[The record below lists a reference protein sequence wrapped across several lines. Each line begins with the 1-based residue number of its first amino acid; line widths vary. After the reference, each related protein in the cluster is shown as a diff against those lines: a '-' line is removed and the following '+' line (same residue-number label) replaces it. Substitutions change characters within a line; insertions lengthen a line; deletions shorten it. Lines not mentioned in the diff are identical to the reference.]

1 MATAEGSTRD
11 AQAPRSRRRRL
22 GEILVEQGLV
32 TQEELAQALARQRQ
46 AKGGRLGR
54 MIVELGFATETQIT
68 EAVAEQLRIPGV
80 DLAAVDIP
88 AEELGRVDPALA
100 LKHSCLPWFVE
111 GHSLHLIM
119 ADPTDLAAIDAVTFH
134 TGLNVRPVIANE
146 SEVLAA
152 LERYYATAESSLAQF
167 ENLDLADQLSVVVE
181 SEGDGTGEPT
191 LADVSADEA
200 PVVKLVN
207 AILIDAIAAGASD
220 IHLEPQARSVLLRYR
235 VDGRLRQVMTMPRRI
250 HPKLVSRVKVMSHM
264 DIAERRLPQD
274 GRTFIRMG
282 GKSYDFRVSTLPTAE
297 GEKVVGRLLLQE
309 RAEVALE
316 ELGLSSG
323 VLEAYRG
330 LLRRPQGMILVT
342 GPTGSGKSSTLYAS
356 LNQLRAETTNV
367 VTIEDPVEFRLQGVN
382 QVAVSPKAGLTF
394 AAGLRSILRQDPDV
408 VMVGEIRDLE
418 TAQIAF
424 QAAQTGHLVLST
436 LHTNDAPSAVTR
448 LVEMGLPA
456 YVVASSLI
464 GVLAQRLVLKLCRC
478 KSPQP
483 DGTARPLGCELCRHS
498 GFKGRVGVFELMR
511 VTPRVSGVLVARA
524 TNDVVRRA
532 ALAGGMRSMFADGL
546 RKVADGVTTR
556 EEVDRVVP
564 PDEADDLLAEPATGT
579 DQTETGTDQTT
590 ATPLSERGFSQR
602 RTRILVVDDDANLV
616 EVLKD
621 ILEEAN
627 HEVLSASNGHEA
639 MALVHRQ
646 RPDLVITDLR
656 MPEVDGLG
664 LLRGLRRDLSTCL
677 IPVLFLTVVDDLESE
692 IKALDLGADDYI
704 GKPVDRARLLGRV
717 RRALI
722 RAHLMT
728 AAS

>member
-1 MATAEGSTRD
+1 MTAAQGASRD
-11 AQAPRSRRRRL
+11 AQTSRPRRRRL
-22 GEILVEQGLV
+22 GEILVDQGLL
-32 TQEELAQALARQRQ
+32 TQEELAGALARQRQ
-46 AKGGRLGR
+46 GKEGRLGR
-54 MIVELGFATETQIT
+54 VIVDMGLATETQIT
-68 EAVAEQLRIPGV
+68 EAVAEQLRIPGI
-80 DLAAVDIP
+80 DLAAVEIP
-88 AEELGRVDPALA
+88 AEDLARVDAALA
-100 LKHSCLPWFVE
+100 LKHSCLPWFVD
-111 GHSLHLIM
+111 GHNLHLIM
-119 ADPTDLAAIDAVTFH
+119 ADPTDLAAIDAVAFH
-134 TGLNVRPVIANE
+134 TGLNVKPVMANE
-146 SEVLAA
+146 SEVQAA
-152 LERYYATAESSLAQF
+152 LERHYATAESSLAQF

-181 SEGDGTGEPT
+181 TETEGATEPT

-207 AILIDAIAAGASD
+207 AILVDAIAAGASD
-220 IHLEPQARSVLLRYR
+220 IHLEPQAKSVLLRYR

-250 HPKLVSRVKVMSHM
+250 HPKLISRVKVMSHM

-316 ELGLSSG
+316 ELGFSPD

-356 LNQLRAETTNV
+356 LNQLRTETSNV

-464 GVLAQRLVLKLCRC
+464 GVLAQRLVLKLCQC

-483 DGTARPLGCELCRHS
+483 DGTARPQGCDLCRYS

-524 TNDVVRRA
+524 TNDVMRRA

-546 RKVADGVTTR
+546 QKVAGGITTL
-556 EEVDRVVP
+556 EEVTRVVP
-564 PDEADDLLAEPATGT
+564 ADEADEAPAEPGIGL
-579 DQTETGTDQTT
+579 DQEAT
-590 ATPLSERGFSQR
+590 ATNAALSGRGVSQR
-602 RTRILVVDDDANLV
+602 RPRILVVDDDSALV
-616 EVLKD
+616 EVLTD

-646 RPDLVITDLR
+646 HPDLVITDLR

-664 LLRGLRRDLSTCL
+664 LLRALRRDLSTCL
-677 IPVLFLTVVDDLESE
+677 IPVLFLTVVGDLESE
-692 IKALDLGADDYI
+692 VKALDLGADDYI
-704 GKPVDRARLLGRV
+704 GKPVDRARLLSRV

-728 AAS
+728 